1 MLEQPKPPAANPR
14 DVGGDVRQRVRVR
27 RVQQR
32 RISVR
37 RCRSGILPEESC
49 SSRTQMPG
57 ITPVSAISAAS
68 VPISPKA
75 SFPQSQGPE
84 QVLRCQP
91 SSMIICGGFSFPA
104 QSEAM

>member
-32 RISVR
+32 RISLEALPLGDRAGGIVQQPHPDAGNHAGFGHFR
-37 RCRSGILPEESC
+37 RERAL
-49 SSRTQMPG
+49 
-57 ITPVSAISAAS
+57 
-68 VPISPKA
+68 SPKA